1 MSNQL
6 YTPAKTAFLLAQIRL
21 LQSSIRVA
29 LIDTAQYAFE
39 SGDQFLD
46 DIPITARVAVSSPL
60 TGMTLNGGVFDADDI
75 TIPAVTGPTVSALVL
90 YIDSGNDANSRL
102 IAYIDTWSSG
112 APIIPN
118 GGDVM
123 IRWPS
128 GSDKIFRLASDT
140 FFRPALDH
148 ILVGNIDLASEDIR
162 VVLVDTNQYTVDLDS
177 DQYLVNIPSGAR
189 VTTSSQGLTGKSV
202 VDGAFDADDHTI
214 PEVLGASVEAY
225 ALYLWT
231 EDIST
236 SPLIAYFDTATTG
249 LPLIPNGGDVV
260 VQWSNEND
268 KILRIV

>member
-6 YTPAKTAFLLAQIRL
+6 YTSAKTAFLLAQIRS

-29 LIDTAQYAFE
+29 LLDTAQYAFDA
-39 SGDQFLD
+39 GDQFLD
-46 DIPITARVAVSSPL
+46 DIPLVARVAVSGPL
-60 TGMTLNGGVFDADDI
+60 TGKTLDQGVFDADDI
-75 TIPAVTGPTVSALVL
+75 TFNAVTGPTVSALAL
-90 YIDSGNDANSRL
+90 YVDSGSDATSQL

-112 APIIPN
+112 APILPN

-128 GSDKIFRLASDT
+128 GGDKIFRLASDT

-148 ILVGNIDLASEDIR
+148 ILVGNIDFVSEDIR
-162 VVLVDTNQYTVDLDS
+162 VVLIDTSQYTVDLDNH
-177 DQYLVNIPSGAR
+177 QYLVNIPSDAR
-189 VTTSSQGLTGKSV
+189 VATSSEGLTGRSV

-214 PEVLGASVEAY
+214 PDVLGASVEAY

-249 LPLIPNGGDVV
+249 LPLIPNGGDVI
-260 VQWSNEND
+260 VQWSNEDD